1 MELSMTICVEFYGI
15 PKQRAGVDAINVEAA
30 TLGAAFLQLSEQLP
44 QFAVACLA
52 GGRLQPSF
60 LANINGENFTT
71 DPQTPLEPGDTVLI
85 LSADAG
91 G

>member
-1 MELSMTICVEFYGI
+1 MTIRIEFYGI
-15 PKQRAGVDAINVEAA
+15 PKQRSGVDAIDVEAA
-30 TLGAAFLQLSEQLP
+30 TLGEAFQQLSAQLP
-44 QFAVACLA
+44 RFAEACLA
-52 GGRLQPSF
+52 EGRLQPSF

-71 DPQTPLEPGDTVLI
+71 DLQTHLESGDTVLI

>member
-1 MELSMTICVEFYGI
+1 MSIRIEFYGI
-15 PKQRAGVDAINVEAA
+15 PKQRAGVDAIDVEAA
-30 TLGAAFLQLSEQLP
+30 TLGEALQQLSEQLP
-44 QFAVACLA
+44 QFADACLSE
-52 GGRLQPSF
+52 GRLQPSF

-71 DPQTPLEPGDTVLI
+71 DPQTPLESGDAVLI

>member
-1 MELSMTICVEFYGI
+1 MSIRIEFYGI
-15 PKQRAGVDAINVEAA
+15 PKQRAGVEAIDVEAA
-30 TLGAAFLQLSEQLP
+30 TLGEAFQQLSEQLP
-44 QFAVACLA
+44 QFAAACLA
-52 GGRLQPSF
+52 KGRLQPSC

-71 DPQTPLEPGDTVLI
+71 DLQAPLDSGDTVLI